1 MRNKLV
7 NETKYQGRVL
17 RRAITLGHK
26 CAKEHV
32 PLSTSGY
39 TVRFISRPRA
49 TAVRIWAKGLTITI
63 QLPMNDASMAQ
74 AAGAVAYGMV
84 KCSKPT
90 VTRASLHRVYADVPG
105 VGYEVLPHKPKRTR
119 GKPTLDKKY
128 DALRKAVV
136 ENEKRVKELER
147 QLKRST
153 TLLKQKRQKLAR
165 MAKAFEGA
173 MDSTENLSDNQ
184 LAVRLR
190 LSREAS

>member
-26 CAKEHV
+26 CAQQHA
-32 PLSTSGY
+32 LLATSGY
-39 TVRFISRPRA
+39 TVRFITRPRIR
-49 TAVRIWAKGLTITI
+49 AVRIWASGLGITI
-63 QLPMNDASMAQ
+63 QLPMNDASLAQ

-84 KCSKPT
+84 KCASPD
-90 VTRASLHRVYADVPG
+90 VSRASLHRVYADVPN
-105 VGYEVLPHKPKRTR
+105 VGYDAMPHKPKRKR

-136 ENEKRVKELER
+136 ENEKRVKELSR
-147 QLKRST
+147 QLKRSK
-153 TLLKQKRQKLAR
+153 TLLKQKQQKLAR
-165 MAKAFEGA
+165 MAKAFEGEL
-173 MDSTENLSDNQ
+173 DSTADLSDNQ

-190 LSREAS
+190 LAREAS